1 MKKLAITL
9 LFAIFALISC
19 ANVQTTSYFSSA
31 KVKLSDYSALEIQEF
46 ESAAENFPEEA
57 LTIIPNLVA
66 EKLRAENLKFD
77 KVSYGEID
85 SVSPEETLVLLG
97 EITKYVGGGEVN
109 YESGNVKFGE
119 VDINVDIV
127 ILQKYNGRDI
137 ASGEVSSLNTASF
150 LGGTD
155 KMYQQI
161 SDEIVKYILQNY

>member
-31 KVKLSDYSALEIQEF
+31 KVKLSDFSALEIQEF

-66 EKLRAENLKFD
+66 EKLRAKNLKFD